1 VLLSGGPESDTLDEA
16 KEAVTMALDRA
27 TAIVAVGGG
36 ICWIAAW
43 IYRSTLP
50 RGCVGDECLSRPMR
64 GDTALGVTLQIVAAI
79 MILAAGIGLVI
90 HIQRRGQLGRL
101 GVAGVCSCVVGVA
114 LLVAAGFVPATV
126 FGRGIDA
133 VPFFVI
139 PGVAL
144 LAIGA
149 LLVAVVVIRSRVLP
163 RWAGYSLL
171 ICAGMLLL
179 ANEQTAAVLFA
190 VPFGIAWILVG
201 AALWRDRNAAS
212 AFQSASPGVGGR

>member
-1 VLLSGGPESDTLDEA
+1 
-16 KEAVTMALDRA
+16 MALDRA
-27 TAIVAVGGG
+27 TAIIAVGGG

-64 GDTALGVTLQIVAAI
+64 GDTALGTTLQIMAAI
-79 MILAAGIGLVI
+79 MILAAGIGLLI
-90 HIQRRGQLGRL
+90 HIQRRGRLGRL
-101 GVAGVCSCVVGVA
+101 GVAGVSSCAVGIA
-114 LLVAAGFVPATV
+114 LLAASGFVPQTI
-126 FGRGIDA
+126 FGPGIDA
-133 VPFFVI
+133 IPFFRI

-144 LAIGA
+144 VVVGT
-149 LLVAVVVIRSRVLP
+149 LLVAVVVIHSRVVP

-171 ICAGMLLL
+171 IGAGMLLL
-179 ANEQTAAVLFA
+179 ANEQTARVLFA

-212 AFQSASPGVGGR
+212 VFQSASPASK

>member
-1 VLLSGGPESDTLDEA
+1 MGRKAV
-16 KEAVTMALDRA
+16 VTMVLVRT

-50 RGCVGDECLSRPMR
+50 RGCVGDECFSRPMR
-64 GDTALGVTLQIVAAI
+64 GDTVLGATLSIVAAI

-90 HIQRRGQLGRL
+90 HIQRRGRLGRL
-101 GVAGVCSCVVGVA
+101 GVAGAGSCVVGVA
-114 LLVAAGFVPATV
+114 LLVASTLVPETI
-126 FGRGIDA
+126 FGPGIDA
-133 VPFFVI
+133 IPFFRI

-144 LAIGA
+144 VVVGA
-149 LLVAVVVIRSRVLP
+149 LLLAVVVIRSRVLP

-171 ICAGMLLL
+171 IGAGMLFL

-201 AALWRDRNAAS
+201 AALCRDRIAAS
-212 AFQSASPGVGGR
+212 AFESASPASK